1 MKRSSEKL
9 LIPNEIDHNSKV
21 TSREDQPICEILP
34 NQAYLPFRQVRDR
47 LCGLRKTVDNHMNSL
62 FLKEINAFFGSLTGY
77 LVLALFLIALGL
89 IVWVFPESS
98 VLEYGFA
105 DLEALFSYT
114 PLVFTFLVPA
124 LSMRLISEERKTGTW
139 ELLRTSPLSLV
150 QIILA
155 KYLALVALVFLAV
168 LPTLLYAYSIIQL
181 GDPVGNLDLAG
192 FFGSWI
198 GLLMIG
204 ATFAAVGL
212 FASALTSQQVVAF
225 ALGVF
230 LCFVL
235 YFGFTALSEML
246 IGDLAYFAEEL
257 SLSYHYISLSRGV
270 INSDD
275 IFFLIG
281 MIWVFLGAS
290 VLVLRNK

>member
-1 MKRSSEKL
+1 MK
-9 LIPNEIDHNSKV
+9 
-21 TSREDQPICEILP
+21 
-34 NQAYLPFRQVRDR
+34 
-47 LCGLRKTVDNHMNSL
+47 SL

-98 VLEYGFA
+98 VFDYGFA

-114 PLVFTFLVPA
+114 PYVFTFLIPA
-124 LSMRLISEERKTGTW
+124 ISMRSISEERKNGTW
-139 ELLRTSPLSLV
+139 ELLRTSPLSL
-150 QIILA
+150 IKILLA
-155 KYLALVALVFLAV
+155 KYLALLALVFLAV

-204 ATFAAVGL
+204 AAFAAVGL
-212 FASALTSQQVVAF
+212 FASSLTSQQVVAF
-225 ALGVF
+225 VLGVF

-235 YFGFTALSEML
+235 YFGFTALAEML
-246 IGDLAYFAEEL
+246 TGDFAYWVEEL
-257 SLSYHYISLSRGV
+257 SLSYHYTSLSRGV
-270 INSDD
+270 VDSRDV
-275 IFFLIG
+275 FFLFG
-281 MIWVFLGAS
+281 MIWVFLGGS

>member
-1 MKRSSEKL
+1 MRSL
-9 LIPNEIDHNSKV
+9 YI
-21 TSREDQPICEILP
+21 R
-34 NQAYLPFRQVRDR
+34 
-47 LCGLRKTVDNHMNSL
+47 
-62 FLKEINAFFGSLTGY
+62 EINAFFGSLTGY
-77 LVLALFLIALGL
+77 LILALFLVALGL

-114 PLVFTFLVPA
+114 PYVFTFLIPA
-124 LSMRLISEERKTGTW
+124 LSMRAISEERKTGTW
-139 ELLRTSPLSLV
+139 ELLRTSPLSLI
-150 QIILA
+150 QIISA
-155 KYLALVALVFLAV
+155 KYLALVTLVFLAV
-168 LPTLLYAYSIIQL
+168 LPTLLYAYSIVHL
-181 GDPVGNLDLAG
+181 GEPVGNLDLAG

-212 FASALTSQQVVAF
+212 FASSLTSQQVVAF
-225 ALGVF
+225 VLGVF

-235 YFGFTALSEML
+235 YFGFTALSKIL
-246 IGDLAYFAEEL
+246 SGDIAYWVEEL

-270 INSDD
+270 VDSRDL
-275 IFFLIG
+275 FFLLG

-290 VLVLRNK
+290 VLILRNK

>member
-1 MKRSSEKL
+1 MRSL
-9 LIPNEIDHNSKV
+9 YI
-21 TSREDQPICEILP
+21 
-34 NQAYLPFRQVRDR
+34 
-47 LCGLRKTVDNHMNSL
+47 
-62 FLKEINAFFGSLTGY
+62 KEINAFFGSLTGY
-77 LVLALFLIALGL
+77 LVLALFLVALGL

-98 VLEYGFA
+98 VLDYGFA

-114 PLVFTFLVPA
+114 PYVFTFLIPA
-124 LSMRLISEERKTGTW
+124 LSMRAISEERKTGTW
-139 ELLRTSPLSLV
+139 ELLRTSPLSLI

-155 KYLALVALVFLAV
+155 KYFALITLVFLAV

-204 ATFAAVGL
+204 ASFAAVGL
-212 FASALTSQQVVAF
+212 FASSLTSQQVVAF
-225 ALGVF
+225 VLGVF

-235 YFGFTALSEML
+235 YFGFTALAEL
-246 IGDLAYFAEEL
+246 LTGEIAYWVEEL

-270 INSDD
+270 VDSRDL
-275 IFFLIG
+275 FFLLG

>member
-1 MKRSSEKL
+1 MRSL
-9 LIPNEIDHNSKV
+9 YI
-21 TSREDQPICEILP
+21 
-34 NQAYLPFRQVRDR
+34 
-47 LCGLRKTVDNHMNSL
+47 
-62 FLKEINAFFGSLTGY
+62 KEINAFFGSLTGY
-77 LVLALFLIALGL
+77 LVLALFLVALGL

-98 VLEYGFA
+98 VLDYGFA

-114 PLVFTFLVPA
+114 PYVFTFLIPA
-124 LSMRLISEERKTGTW
+124 LSMRAISEERKTGTW
-139 ELLRTSPLSLV
+139 ELLRTSPLSLI

-155 KYLALVALVFLAV
+155 KYFALITLVFLAV

-204 ATFAAVGL
+204 AAFSAVGL
-212 FASALTSQQVVAF
+212 FASSLTSQQVVAF
-225 ALGVF
+225 VLGVF

-235 YFGFTALSEML
+235 YFGFSALAEILSGE
-246 IGDLAYFAEEL
+246 LAYWIEEL

-270 INSDD
+270 IDSRDL
-275 IFFLIG
+275 FFLLG
-281 MIWVFLGAS
+281 MIWLFLGAS

>member
-1 MKRSSEKL
+1 MK
-9 LIPNEIDHNSKV
+9 
-21 TSREDQPICEILP
+21 
-34 NQAYLPFRQVRDR
+34 
-47 LCGLRKTVDNHMNSL
+47 SL
-62 FLKEINAFFGSLTGY
+62 FLKEINSFFGSLTGY
-77 LVLALFLIALGL
+77 LILALFLIALGL

-105 DLEALFSYT
+105 DLEALFSFT
-114 PLVFTFLVPA
+114 PFVFTFLVPA

-139 ELLRTSPLSLV
+139 ELLCTSPLSLV

-155 KYLALVALVFLAV
+155 KYFALVTLIILAV
-168 LPTLLYAYSIIQL
+168 LPTLLYAYSIVQL

-192 FFGSWI
+192 FFGSWM

-225 ALGVF
+225 VLGVF

-235 YFGFTALSEML
+235 YFGLTALSELL
-246 IGDLAYFAEEL
+246 IGELAYFVEEL

-270 INSDD
+270 INSSD

>member
-1 MKRSSEKL
+1 M
-9 LIPNEIDHNSKV
+9 
-21 TSREDQPICEILP
+21 
-34 NQAYLPFRQVRDR
+34 
-47 LCGLRKTVDNHMNSL
+47 MSL
-62 FLKEINAFFGSLTGY
+62 YIREINAFFGSLTGY
-77 LVLALFLIALGL
+77 LILALFLVAIGL

-105 DLEALFSYT
+105 DLEAFFSYT
-114 PLVFTFLVPA
+114 PYVFTFLIPA
-124 LSMRLISEERKTGTW
+124 LSMRAISEERKTGTW
-139 ELLRTSPLSLV
+139 ELLRTSPLSLI
-150 QIILA
+150 QIISA
-155 KYLALVALVFLAV
+155 KYLALVTLVFLAV
-168 LPTLLYAYSIIQL
+168 LPTLLYAYSIVQL

-212 FASALTSQQVVAF
+212 FASSLTSQQVVAF
-225 ALGVF
+225 VLGVF

-235 YFGFTALSEML
+235 YFGFTAMSEILS
-246 IGDLAYFAEEL
+246 GDIAYWVEEL

-270 INSDD
+270 VDSRDL
-275 IFFLIG
+275 FFLLG

-290 VLVLRNK
+290 VLVLKNK